1 MGEHALLEDSIQQL
15 ILSAESKLGGWSIK
29 YGTLDAV
36 KVLMNDYNDFYVKR
50 NFPLLCDNVKSKT
63 ENFLTFHNVDNSKTG

>member
-15 ILSAESKLGGWSIK
+15 IVSAESKLDGWSIK

-50 NFPLLCDNVKSKT
+50 NFPLLCDNVKAKT
-63 ENFLTFHNVDNSKTG
+63 ENFLTFHNVGNTKTG